1 MGGWSP
7 GGRERAVQDGD
18 DGSDSVIGAVFVV
31 NREVE
36 NWTEIVVFVFEI
48 LGSMIDGVMEDNP
61 IVEEGIFVSVKGR
74 VVSSVVNEAMLT
86 AVDEAAT
93 DFPILLDRPGTPG
106 TDSIFSTCLR
116 TRPILLTPGG

>member
-1 MGGWSP
+1 MI
-7 GGRERAVQDGD
+7 A
-18 DGSDSVIGAVFVV
+18 AVFVV

-36 NWTEIVVFVFEI
+36 NLTEIVVFVFEI

-74 VVSSVVNEAMLT
+74 VVSSGVNEAMLT

-93 DFPILLDRPGTPG
+93 DFPILLDRPITLETG
-106 TDSIFSTCLR
+106 SRFSTCLS
-116 TRPILLTPGG
+116 TRPILLTPG

>member
-1 MGGWSP
+1 M
-7 GGRERAVQDGD
+7 
-18 DGSDSVIGAVFVV
+18 IGAVFVV

-36 NWTEIVVFVFEI
+36 NLTEIVVFVFEI